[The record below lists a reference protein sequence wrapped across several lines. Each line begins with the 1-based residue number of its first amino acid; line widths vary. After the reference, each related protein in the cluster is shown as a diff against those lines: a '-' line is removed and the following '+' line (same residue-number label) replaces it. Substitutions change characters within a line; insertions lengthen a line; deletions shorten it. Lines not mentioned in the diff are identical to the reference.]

1 MGIRLIV
8 EILDHH
14 GEVKVPEIIDGQ
26 GRVRSKARVGLAA
39 GELRDLL
46 VLAENAND
54 ESRETWLTKRPDGGA
69 DGVHA
74 DYIRRRAGGKSAAA
88 WRNSITGLLRIGVI
102 VHAERGG
109 RKVAGHRGSSAIYRI
124 VCLCP
129 DPPHD
134 GHRGLCTKP
143 ESVIVPMTQ
152 SREKGHDHD
161 DPSVAKGSSSTVE
174 SVIVPMTQTPGL
186 GHRPHDP
193 FSSISPQ
200 VSSLSKQP
208 RSIDQ
213 LIRAAGLDDER
224 EIKDFQEWVTEEH
237 QPRGAGWWRTV
248 ADRGDMPALVAD
260 WRKTLSPTGQAIPPW
275 CGHCGGGNPAA
286 RTNPRFRTDTGTADG
301 TPCPACRP
309 DHIRRTA

>member
-14 GEVKVPEIIDGQ
+14 GDVPVPEVIDGQ

-54 ESRETWLTKRPDGGA
+54 ESRETWLTKRPDGRF

-102 VHAERGG
+102 VHAEHDG
-109 RKVAGHRGSSAIYRI
+109 RKVAGHRGSTAVYRI
-124 VCLCP
+124 ACLCP

-143 ESVIVPMTQ
+143 ESVTVPVTQ
-152 SREKGHDHD
+152 SPEMGHGHD
-161 DPSVAKGSSSTVE
+161 DPSVANGSSSTVE

-193 FSSISPQ
+193 
-200 VSSLSKQP
+200 SLLCFPSDPLSLAKQP

-213 LIRAAGLDDER
+213 LISAAGLDER
-224 EIKDFQEWVTEEH
+224 EIKNFRDWVTEEH
-237 QPRGAGWWRTV
+237 QPRSAGWWRTV
-248 ADRGDMPALVAD
+248 ADHGDLPGLIAD
-260 WRKTLSPTGQAIPPW
+260 WRKTASPTIPATPPW
-275 CGHCGGGNPAA
+275 CGACGGGNQAA
-286 RTNPRFRTDTGTADG
+286 RTNARFRTDSGATDG
-301 TPCPACRP
+301 IPCPHCHP
-309 DHIRRTA
+309 DHMRRTA